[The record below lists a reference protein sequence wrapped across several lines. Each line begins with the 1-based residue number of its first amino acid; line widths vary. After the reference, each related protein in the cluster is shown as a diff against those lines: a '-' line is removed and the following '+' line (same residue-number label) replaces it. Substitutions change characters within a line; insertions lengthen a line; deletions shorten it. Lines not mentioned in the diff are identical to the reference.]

1 MNSGVIAVIRTDD
14 PEIAATLARGFN
26 STSVDAIEITMTVP
40 NALEVIEKLIQEGV
54 TRLGGGTVRTIEQ
67 VQRLRS
73 MGAAFGVAPNL
84 DEAILKEAV
93 RLGLPFTP
101 GTLTPSEMVRA
112 QQLGATSLKVFP
124 ISAVGGIEFV
134 HSVLEPL
141 PDLALVVSGGVQ
153 PAEVRSYIDAGCV
166 GVCMGGALW
175 SQEIAATHDV
185 SAVQNYAR
193 KALERIASSTP

>member
-1 MNSGVIAVIRTDD
+1 MKSGVIAVIRTDD
-14 PEIAATLARGFN
+14 PEIALTLARGFN
-26 STSVDAIEITMTVP
+26 ATSVDAIEVTMTVP
-40 NALEVIEKLIQEGV
+40 NALNVIEKLIAEGV

-67 VQRLRS
+67 VQRLNS
-73 MGAAFGVAPNL
+73 MGAAFGVAPNM

-153 PAEVRSYIDAGCV
+153 PSEVRSYIDAGCV

-175 SQEIAATHDV
+175 TQEIASTHDV
-185 SAVQNYAR
+185 SAVHSYAS
-193 KALERIASSTP
+193 KALERIASATP

>member
-1 MNSGVIAVIRTDD
+1 MKSGVIAVIRTDD
-14 PEIAATLARGFN
+14 PEIALTLARGFN
-26 STSVDAIEITMTVP
+26 ATSVDAIEVTMTVP
-40 NALEVIEKLIQEGV
+40 NALDVIEKLIAEGV

-73 MGAAFGVAPNL
+73 MGAAFGVAPNM

-153 PAEVRSYIDAGCV
+153 PSEVRSYIDAGCV

-175 SQEIAATHDV
+175 TQEIASTHDV
-185 SAVQNYAR
+185 SAVHGYAS
-193 KALERIASSTP
+193 KALERIASATP

>member
-1 MNSGVIAVIRTDD
+1 MKSGVIAVIRTDD
-14 PEIAATLARGFN
+14 PEIALTLARGFN
-26 STSVDAIEITMTVP
+26 TTSVDAIEVTMTVP
-40 NALEVIEKLIQEGV
+40 NALDVIEKLIAEGV

-73 MGAAFGVAPNL
+73 MGAAFGVAPNM

-153 PAEVRSYIDAGCV
+153 PSEVRSYIDAGCV

-175 SQEIAATHDV
+175 TQEIASTHDV
-185 SAVQNYAR
+185 SAVHSYAS
-193 KALERIASSTP
+193 KALERIASATP

>member
-1 MNSGVIAVIRTDD
+1 MKSGVIAVIRTDD
-14 PEIAATLARGFN
+14 PKIALTLARGFN
-26 STSVDAIEITMTVP
+26 ATSVDAIEVTMTVP
-40 NALEVIEKLIQEGV
+40 NALDVIEKLIAEGV

-73 MGAAFGVAPNL
+73 MGAAFGVAPNM

-112 QQLGATSLKVFP
+112 QQLGAASLKVFP

-153 PAEVRSYIDAGCV
+153 PSEVRSYIDAGCV

-175 SQEIAATHDV
+175 TQEIASTHDV
-185 SAVQNYAR
+185 SAVHSYAS
-193 KALERIASSTP
+193 KALEKIANATP

>member
-1 MNSGVIAVIRTDD
+1 MRSGVIAVIRTSD
-14 PEIAATLARGFN
+14 PDIALTLARGFN
-26 STSVDAIEITMTVP
+26 LTTIDAIEITMTVP
-40 NALEVIEKLIQEGV
+40 NALEVIEKLIKEGV
-54 TRLGGGTVRTIEQ
+54 TRIGGGTVRTIEQ
-67 VQRLRS
+67 VQRLRF

-93 RLGLPFTP
+93 RLDLPFTP
-101 GTLTPSEMVRA
+101 GTLTPSEMVCA

-153 PAEVRSYIDAGCV
+153 PSEVRSYIDAGCV

-185 SAVQNYAR
+185 KAIHNYAS
-193 KALERIASSTP
+193 KTLERIASSTQ

>member
-1 MNSGVIAVIRTDD
+1 MKSGVIAVIRTDD
-14 PEIAATLARGFN
+14 PEIALTLARGFN
-26 STSVDAIEITMTVP
+26 TTSVDAIEVTMTVP
-40 NALEVIEKLIQEGV
+40 NALDVIEKLIAEGV

-73 MGAAFGVAPNL
+73 MGAAFGVAPNM
-84 DEAILKEAV
+84 DEAILNEAV

-112 QQLGATSLKVFP
+112 QQLGAASLKIFP

-153 PAEVRSYIDAGCV
+153 PSEVRSYIDAGCV

-185 SAVQNYAR
+185 KAVHSYAS
-193 KALERIASSTP
+193 KALERIASSTS

>member
-1 MNSGVIAVIRTDD
+1 MKSGVIAVIRTED
-14 PEIAATLARGFN
+14 PEIALTLARGFN
-26 STSVDAIEITMTVP
+26 ATSVDAIEVTMTVP
-40 NALEVIEKLIQEGV
+40 NALDVIEKLIAEGV

-73 MGAAFGVAPNL
+73 MGAAFGVAPNM

-153 PAEVRSYIDAGCV
+153 PSEVRSYIDAGCV

-175 SQEIAATHDV
+175 TQEIASTHDV
-185 SAVQNYAR
+185 SAVHSYAS
-193 KALERIASSTP
+193 KALERIASATP

>member
-1 MNSGVIAVIRTDD
+1 MKSGVIAVIRTDD
-14 PEIAATLARGFN
+14 PEIALTLARGFN
-26 STSVDAIEITMTVP
+26 ATSVDAIEVTMTVP
-40 NALEVIEKLIQEGV
+40 SALDVIEKLIAEGV

-73 MGAAFGVAPNL
+73 MGAAFGVAPNI

-153 PAEVRSYIDAGCV
+153 PSEVRSYIDAGCV

-175 SQEIAATHDV
+175 TQEIASTHDV
-185 SAVQNYAR
+185 SAVHSYAS
-193 KALERIASSTP
+193 KALERIASATP

>member
-1 MNSGVIAVIRTDD
+1 MKSGVIAVIRTDD
-14 PEIAATLARGFN
+14 PEIALTLARGFN
-26 STSVDAIEITMTVP
+26 ATSVDAIEVTMTVP
-40 NALEVIEKLIQEGV
+40 NALNVIEKLLAEGV

-67 VQRLRS
+67 VQRLQS

-93 RLGLPFTP
+93 RVGLPFTP

-124 ISAVGGIEFV
+124 ISAVGGIEFI

-175 SQEIAATHDV
+175 SQEIAMTHDV
-185 SAVQNYAR
+185 RAVYDYACA
-193 KALERIASSTP
+193 ALERIANSAE

>member
-1 MNSGVIAVIRTDD
+1 MKSGVIAVIRSDD
-14 PEIAATLARGFN
+14 PEIALTLGRGFN

-40 NALEVIEKLIQEGV
+40 NALEVIEKLIEEGV
-54 TRLGGGTVRTIEQ
+54 TRIGGGTVRTIEQ

-112 QQLGATSLKVFP
+112 QQLGATSLKIFP

-166 GVCMGGALW
+166 GVCMGSALW

-185 SAVQNYAR
+185 SAVQSYAS
-193 KALERIASSTP
+193 KALKKIASSTP

>member
-1 MNSGVIAVIRTDD
+1 MKSGVIAVIRTDD
-14 PEIAATLARGFN
+14 PEIALTLARGFN
-26 STSVDAIEITMTVP
+26 ATSVDAIEVTMTVP
-40 NALEVIEKLIQEGV
+40 NALNVIEMLIAEGV

-73 MGAAFGVAPNL
+73 MGAAFGVAPNM

-153 PAEVRSYIDAGCV
+153 PSEVRSYIDAGCV

-175 SQEIAATHDV
+175 TQEIASTHDV
-185 SAVQNYAR
+185 SAVHSYAS
-193 KALERIASSTP
+193 KALERIASATP

>member
-1 MNSGVIAVIRTDD
+1 MKSGVIAVIRTDD
-14 PEIAATLARGFN
+14 PEIALTLARGFN
-26 STSVDAIEITMTVP
+26 STSVDAIEVTMTVP
-40 NALEVIEKLIQEGV
+40 NALQVIEKLLAEGV

-67 VQRLRS
+67 VQRLQS

-93 RLGLPFTP
+93 RVGLPFTP

-124 ISAVGGIEFV
+124 ISAVGGIEFI

-175 SQEIAATHDV
+175 SQEIAMTHDV
-185 SAVQNYAR
+185 KAVYDYASAS
-193 KALERIASSTP
+193 LERIANSAG

>member
-1 MNSGVIAVIRTDD
+1 MKSGVIAVIRTDD
-14 PEIAATLARGFN
+14 PEIALTLARGFN
-26 STSVDAIEITMTVP
+26 ATSVDAIEVTMTVP
-40 NALEVIEKLIQEGV
+40 NALQVIEKLLAEGV

-67 VQRLRS
+67 VQRLQS

-93 RLGLPFTP
+93 RVGLPFTP

-124 ISAVGGIEFV
+124 ISAVGGIEFI

-175 SQEIAATHDV
+175 SQEIAMTHDV
-185 SAVQNYAR
+185 KAVYDYAR
-193 KALERIASSTP
+193 AALERIANSAG

>member
-1 MNSGVIAVIRTDD
+1 MKSGVVAVIRTDD
-14 PEIAATLARGFN
+14 PEIALTLARGFN
-26 STSVDAIEITMTVP
+26 ATSVDAIEVTMTVP
-40 NALEVIEKLIQEGV
+40 NALQVIEKLLGEGV

-67 VQRLRS
+67 VQRLQS

-93 RLGLPFTP
+93 RVGLPFTP

-124 ISAVGGIEFV
+124 ISAVGGIEFI

-175 SQEIAATHDV
+175 SQEIAMTHDV
-185 SAVQNYAR
+185 KAVYDYACA
-193 KALERIASSTP
+193 ALERIANPTR

>member
-1 MNSGVIAVIRTDD
+1 MKSGVVAVIRTDD
-14 PEIAATLARGFN
+14 PEIALTLARGFN
-26 STSVDAIEITMTVP
+26 ATSVDAIEVTMTVP
-40 NALEVIEKLIQEGV
+40 NALQVIEKLLAEGV

-67 VQRLRS
+67 VQRLQS

-93 RLGLPFTP
+93 RVGLPFTP

-124 ISAVGGIEFV
+124 ISAVGGIEFI

-175 SQEIAATHDV
+175 SQEIAMTHDV
-185 SAVQNYAR
+185 KAVYDYASAS
-193 KALERIASSTP
+193 LERIANSAG

>member
-1 MNSGVIAVIRTDD
+1 MKSGVVAVIRTDD
-14 PEIAATLARGFN
+14 PEIALTLARGFN
-26 STSVDAIEITMTVP
+26 ATSVDAIEVTMTVP
-40 NALEVIEKLIQEGV
+40 NALQVIEKLLAEGV

-67 VQRLRS
+67 VQRLQS

-93 RLGLPFTP
+93 RVGLPFTP

-112 QQLGATSLKVFP
+112 QQLGAISLKVFP
-124 ISAVGGIEFV
+124 ISAVGGIEFI

-175 SQEIAATHDV
+175 SQEIAMTHDV
-185 SAVQNYAR
+185 KAVYDYAC
-193 KALERIASSTP
+193 ASLERIANSAG

>member
-1 MNSGVIAVIRTDD
+1 MKSGVIAVIRTDD
-14 PEIAATLARGFN
+14 PEIALTLARGFN
-26 STSVDAIEITMTVP
+26 ATSVDAIEVTMTVP
-40 NALEVIEKLIQEGV
+40 NALNVIEKLIAEGV

-73 MGAAFGVAPNL
+73 MGAAFGVAPNM

-153 PAEVRSYIDAGCV
+153 PSEVRSYIDAGCV

-175 SQEIAATHDV
+175 TQEIASTHDV
-185 SAVQNYAR
+185 SAVHSYAS
-193 KALERIASSTP
+193 KDLERIASATP

>member
-1 MNSGVIAVIRTDD
+1 MKSGVIAVIRTDD
-14 PEIAATLARGFN
+14 SEIAVTLARGFN

-73 MGAAFGVAPNL
+73 MGAAFGVAPHL

-134 HSVLEPL
+134 HSILEPL

-185 SAVQNYAR
+185 SAVQSYAH
-193 KALERIASSTP
+193 KALERIASSTF

>member
-1 MNSGVIAVIRTDD
+1 MKSGVIAVIRTDD
-14 PEIAATLARGFN
+14 PEIALTLARGFN
-26 STSVDAIEITMTVP
+26 ATSVDAIEVTMTVP
-40 NALEVIEKLIQEGV
+40 NALDVIEKLIAEGV
-54 TRLGGGTVRTIEQ
+54 TRLGGGTVRIIEQ
-67 VQRLRS
+67 VQRLHS

-153 PAEVRSYIDAGCV
+153 PSEVRSYIDAGCV

-175 SQEIAATHDV
+175 TQEIASTHDV
-185 SAVQNYAR
+185 SAVHSYAS
-193 KALERIASSTP
+193 KALERIASATP

>member
-1 MNSGVIAVIRTDD
+1 MKSGVIAVIRTDD

-40 NALEVIEKLIQEGV
+40 NALEVIEKLIEEGV

-185 SAVQNYAR
+185 SAVQSYAR
-193 KALERIASSTP
+193 KALERIASSTF

>member
-1 MNSGVIAVIRTDD
+1 MKSGVIAVIRSDD
-14 PEIAATLARGFN
+14 PEIALTLARGFN
-26 STSVDAIEITMTVP
+26 ATSVDAIEVTMTVP
-40 NALEVIEKLIQEGV
+40 NALDVIEKLIAEGV

-73 MGAAFGVAPNL
+73 MGAAFGVAPNM

-153 PAEVRSYIDAGCV
+153 PSEVRSYIDAGCV

-175 SQEIAATHDV
+175 TQEIASTHDV
-185 SAVQNYAR
+185 SAVHSYAS
-193 KALERIASSTP
+193 KALERIASATP

>member
-1 MNSGVIAVIRTDD
+1 MKSGVVAVIRTDD
-14 PEIAATLARGFN
+14 PEIALTLARGFN
-26 STSVDAIEITMTVP
+26 ETSIDAIEVTMTVP
-40 NALEVIEKLIQEGV
+40 NALKVIEKLIAEGV
-54 TRLGGGTVRTIEQ
+54 TRVGGGTVRTVAQ
-67 VQRLRS
+67 VQSLQS
-73 MGAAFGVAPNL
+73 MGASFGVAPNL
-84 DEAILKEAV
+84 DEAVLKEAV

-101 GTLTPSEMVRA
+101 GTLTPSEMVRG
-112 QQLGATSLKVFP
+112 QQLGATSLKIFP
-124 ISAVGGIEFV
+124 ISSVGGIDFI

-185 SAVQNYAR
+185 TAVNAYAR
-193 KALERIASSTP
+193 AALERIASSTQ

>member
-1 MNSGVIAVIRTDD
+1 MKSGVIAVIRTDD

-134 HSVLEPL
+134 HSVLGPL

-175 SQEIAATHDV
+175 SQEIAATHNV
-185 SAVQNYAR
+185 SAVQNYAS
-193 KALERIASSTP
+193 KALQKIASSTP

>member
-1 MNSGVIAVIRTDD
+1 MKSGVIAVIRTDD
-14 PEIAATLARGFN
+14 PEIALTLARGFN
-26 STSVDAIEITMTVP
+26 ATSVDAIEVTMTVP
-40 NALEVIEKLIQEGV
+40 NALDVIEKLIAEGV

-73 MGAAFGVAPNL
+73 MGAAFGVAPNM

-153 PAEVRSYIDAGCV
+153 PSEVRSYIDAGCV

-175 SQEIAATHDV
+175 SQEIASTHDV
-185 SAVQNYAR
+185 SAVHSYAS
-193 KALERIASSTP
+193 KALERIASATP

>member
-141 PDLALVVSGGVQ
+141 PDLALVVSSGVQ

>member
-1 MNSGVIAVIRTDD
+1 MKSGVIAVIRTDD
-14 PEIAATLARGFN
+14 PEIALTLARGFN
-26 STSVDAIEITMTVP
+26 ATSVDAIEVTMTVP
-40 NALEVIEKLIQEGV
+40 NALDVIEKLIAEGV

-73 MGAAFGVAPNL
+73 MGAAFGVAPNM

-153 PAEVRSYIDAGCV
+153 PSEVRSYIDAGCV

-175 SQEIAATHDV
+175 TQEIAATHDV
-185 SAVQNYAR
+185 SAVQSYAS
-193 KALERIASSTP
+193 KALERIASSIP

>member
-1 MNSGVIAVIRTDD
+1 MKSGVIAVIRTDD
-14 PEIAATLARGFN
+14 PEIALTLARGFN
-26 STSVDAIEITMTVP
+26 ATSVDAIEVTMTVP
-40 NALEVIEKLIQEGV
+40 NALDVIEKLIAEGV

-73 MGAAFGVAPNL
+73 MGAAFGVAPNM

-153 PAEVRSYIDAGCV
+153 PSEVRSYIDAGCV

-175 SQEIAATHDV
+175 TQKIASTHDV
-185 SAVQNYAR
+185 SAVHSYAS
-193 KALERIASSTP
+193 KALERIASSTS

>member
-14 PEIAATLARGFN
+14 PEIAATLARSFN

-40 NALEVIEKLIQEGV
+40 NALEVIEKLIEEGV

-112 QQLGATSLKVFP
+112 QQLGATSLKIFP

-134 HSVLEPL
+134 QSVLEPL

-185 SAVQNYAR
+185 SAVQSYASE
-193 KALERIASSTP
+193 ALKKIASSTP

>member
-1 MNSGVIAVIRTDD
+1 MKSGVIAVIRTDD
-14 PEIAATLARGFN
+14 PEIALTLARGFN
-26 STSVDAIEITMTVP
+26 ATSVDAIEVTMTVP
-40 NALEVIEKLIQEGV
+40 NALQVIEKLLAEGV

-67 VQRLRS
+67 VQRLQS

-93 RLGLPFTP
+93 RVGLPFTP

-124 ISAVGGIEFV
+124 ISAVGGIEFI

-175 SQEIAATHDV
+175 SQEIAMTQDV
-185 SAVQNYAR
+185 KAVYDYAC
-193 KALERIASSTP
+193 ASLERIANSAG

>member
-185 SAVQNYAR
+185 SAVQNYAS
-193 KALERIASSTP
+193 KALERIASSAR

>member
-14 PEIAATLARGFN
+14 PDIALTLARGFN

-40 NALEVIEKLIQEGV
+40 NALEVIEKLIEEGV
-54 TRLGGGTVRTIEQ
+54 TRIGGGTVRTIEQ
-67 VQRLRS
+67 VQMLRS

-141 PDLALVVSGGVQ
+141 PDLALVVSRGVQ

-185 SAVQNYAR
+185 SAVQNYAS
-193 KALERIASSTP
+193 KALERIASSAR

>member
-1 MNSGVIAVIRTDD
+1 MKSGVIAVIRTDD
-14 PEIAATLARGFN
+14 PEIALTLGRGFN
-26 STSVDAIEITMTVP
+26 TTSVDAIEITMTVP
-40 NALEVIEKLIQEGV
+40 NALEVIEKLIGEGV
-54 TRLGGGTVRTIEQ
+54 TRIGGGTVRTIEQ

-175 SQEIAATHDV
+175 TQEIASTHDV
-185 SAVQNYAR
+185 SAVHSYAS
-193 KALERIASSTP
+193 KALERIASSIP

>member
-1 MNSGVIAVIRTDD
+1 MKSGVIAVIRTDD